1 MAEIQSYV
9 IINGDVS
16 ERTKYEAT
24 VTTQKEVDNHKEIIR
39 SNHSNKCGDFG
50 IRFVMKYTPE
60 EVKKKLHRKLF
71 C

>member
-16 ERTKYEAT
+16 DRFDYNAT